1 MNQMNLSALR
11 VTVCFE
17 FAGVEDAESDAV
29 SETLELLAEDIE
41 LTRRT
46 YDADAAWIDDV
57 SIVAGGHEVEARTKT
72 DPHVV
77 SIDIDPGP
85 NQAATIA
92 AMRAAPDLL
101 AALRVIANSA
111 EYRGDAFICD
121 FQTLQSVA
129 RAAIA
134 KATPTEVMP

>member
-57 SIVAGGHEVEARTKT
+57 SIVAGGHEVEARQT
-72 DPHVV
+72 DSQTVK
-77 SIDIDPGP
+77 
-85 NQAATIA
+85 A
-92 AMRAAPDLL
+92 LL
-101 AALRVIANSA
+101 AALEDFCAAYAPADGGPLVWAALNDAHAN
-111 EYRGDAFICD
+111 
-121 FQTLQSVA
+121 A

-134 KATPTEVMP
+134 KATGGAP